1 MPTTFANT
9 IDGCPIYAK
18 RAEEDQSGVNIEQ
31 NYAKKTEIPD
41 GVPSV
46 TSSDDGK
53 VLKASY
59 SGGQGSFSWQT
70 ESGGSSNLVILD
82 HDSIASTYATVSA
95 MVDDINTGKQVIIR
109 RVSSGFTQYFILASI
124 ESGVPYF
131 IRIEDSTTSGLRTIG
146 YGWGYVRSDMS
157 FSWSNYNSVGMYPRD
172 WVSSGGSTLS
182 RYVPTG
188 SHTNGEYIFVRTSSY
203 TPRIYKCILDY
214 TESSSTTD
222 PSSDSTHW
230 SRTYLTDVINELRN
244 SGGTQVQADWNET
257 DPTDPSYIQ
266 NKPTINNVPAVT
278 SSDDGKVLKASYTG
292 GQGSYAWATESGGGS
307 LPSSTSADEGKV
319 LTVDS
324 SGDPAWEEPKGLFIA
339 TYGVTTY
346 NEIYDAVQANK
357 IVYCKSA
364 DAVVNYR
371 LAFLAY
377 VSSSNFE
384 FQYYRSPNSHSA
396 TNQTD
401 EVYIYKVTSSNA
413 WTTTTRKTGCTMVAG
428 TGMTRSY
435 SADTITLGLYG
446 VSAANAG
453 KTLAV
458 NSAGTDVEWVNKETV
473 LFDSNNTNATSATLS
488 ESYKNFEYCKFF
500 FRNGDGDVICR
511 EVYSAAQSNVITV
524 VSGTISTEPK
534 LYSKVSTYAITGNTQ
549 IDHRNSIAYN
559 INSNAITSY
568 TSSVTANYIIRVVGI
583 NRISS

>member
-59 SGGQGSFSWQT
+59 SGGQGS
-70 ESGGSSNLVILD
+70 
-82 HDSIASTYATVSA
+82 
-95 MVDDINTGKQVIIR
+95 
-109 RVSSGFTQYFILASI
+109 
-124 ESGVPYF
+124 
-131 IRIEDSTTSGLRTIG
+131 
-146 YGWGYVRSDMS
+146 YGWE
-157 FSWSNYNSVGMYPRD
+157 N
-172 WVSSGGSTLS
+172 
-182 RYVPTG
+182 
-188 SHTNGEYIFVRTSSY
+188 
-203 TPRIYKCILDY
+203 
-214 TESSSTTD
+214 
-222 PSSDSTHW
+222 
-230 SRTYLTDVINELRN
+230 
-244 SGGTQVQADWNET
+244 
-257 DPTDPSYIQ
+257 
-266 NKPTINNVPAVT
+266 
-278 SSDDGKVLKASYTG
+278 
-292 GQGSYAWATESGGGS
+292 ESGGGG
-307 LPSSTSADEGKV
+307 LPPSTSTDEGKV

-324 SGDPAWEEPKGLFIA
+324 SGDPAWEEPEGLFIA
-339 TYGVTTY
+339 IYGFTSFAD
-346 NEIYDAVQANK
+346 IRDAFRDNK
-357 IVYCKSA
+357 IVYCKVSQSA
-364 DAVVNYR
+364 STQR
-371 LAFLAY
+371 MAFLAY
-377 VSSSNFE
+377 AADSNNGNFE
-384 FQYYRSPNSHSA
+384 FQYYRSRNSHSA
-396 TNQTD
+396 TVQTD
-401 EVYIYKVTSSNA
+401 EIYVYKVDYNNN
-413 WTTTTRKTGCTMVAG
+413 WTTTTRNAGCSVAAG
-428 TGMTRSY
+428 TGLTRSY
-435 SADTITLGLYG
+435 SADTITLGLDG

-458 NSAGTDVEWVNKETV
+458 KSAGNGVEWVNKETV

-511 EVYSAAQSNVITV
+511 EVYSAAQSSVITV
-524 VSGTISTEPK
+524 ISGTISTEPK